1 MLSTIRRVLLALV
14 LAFLLYAVITN
25 PEEAAEIGRAAW
37 DLVRAG
43 WSSLR
48 EHLDQL
54 IAALR

>member
-1 MLSTIRRVLLALV
+1 MLSMIRRILLVLV

-25 PEEAAEIGRAAW
+25 PDEAVDIGRAAW

-48 EHLDQL
+48 EHIDQL
-54 IAALR
+54 VAAVR